1 MELRS
6 LLSYAL
12 DVMAQKV
19 LNMHSHLYGQ
29 FSNNIRSAVLIFG
42 TVLLASAELTAKPA
56 NVQDEISGLY
66 VVDCLLPGQLRKL
79 GRTTYMTARRPI
91 KTTAADCNIR
101 GGEYTA
107 YDRANYKTAL
117 KVWMP
122 AAEQGDP
129 EAQVNVGEIF
139 EKGLGGAP
147 NYEAAL
153 IWYTKAAEQGNKR
166 GQFNLGTMY
175 EQGLGIEK
183 NQVVAL
189 NWYRKA
195 WGLPEDSVMFQSVAN
210 EQQAELRK
218 QLEDELAE
226 KNGQLKLLETQIQ
239 NLEEKNK
246 GLKSTQALNTQ
257 QKSEL
262 ALLKGLVKGLRES
275 QKEAKTKLEGLV
287 LRTPVAVSQFE
298 APATVEVQTSGA
310 ADDIK
315 LDDLNFGKYYAL
327 IIGNEDYAMLND
339 LSTVRND
346 VKQLAD
352 ILDKQYGFE
361 VQLLLNGDR
370 LSVMKAVNALSEKL
384 EENDNLLI
392 YYAGHGNRISTG
404 EREAGYWLPVNANPP
419 PDDSSWVP
427 NEFVTNHLARLK
439 ARRVFV
445 ISDSCYAGLLSS
457 SPGYLFFAG
466 QQKSEKQTKEYI
478 KYKLPRRSRLLLTS
492 GGDRPV
498 IDNGDNGH
506 SVFATALLDKLKSN
520 NRILAAPE
528 LFQGIKSKV
537 TDEAGKYEFLQEPV
551 YKSIK
556 GAGHEIG
563 DFFFV
568 PKGV

>member
-1 MELRS
+1 MLIHSINWARYLVRVLAVCIGFI
-6 LLSYAL
+6 LLPST
-12 DVMAQKV
+12 K
-19 LNMHSHLYGQ
+19 
-29 FSNNIRSAVLIFG
+29 
-42 TVLLASAELTAKPA
+42 LLAKPA
-56 NVQDEISGLY
+56 SIQDEISGLY

-91 KTTAADCNIR
+91 KTSAADCNIR

-117 KVWMP
+117 KIWMP
-122 AAEQGDP
+122 TAQQGDAD
-129 EAQVNVGEIF
+129 AQVNVGEIF
-139 EKGLGGAP
+139 EKGLGGEP
-147 NYEAAL
+147 NYKAAL

-175 EQGLGIEK
+175 EQGLGVDK

-189 NWYRKA
+189 NWYRQA

-210 EQQAELRK
+210 EQQAALRK
-218 QLEDELAE
+218 ELQAELDE
-226 KNGQLKLLETQIQ
+226 KNAQLGLLESQISR
-239 NLEEKNK
+239 LEKKNK

-275 QKEAKTKLEGLV
+275 QKAAKTKLEGLV
-287 LRTPVAVSQFE
+287 LRTPVAVSQYGE
-298 APATVEVQTSGA
+298 APTLSLEKSGS

-315 LDDLNFGKYYAL
+315 LNDLNFGKYYAL
-327 IIGNEDYAMLND
+327 IIGNQDYAMLND

-346 VKQLAD
+346 VKQLAG
-352 ILDKQYGFE
+352 ILEKQYGFE
-361 VQLLLNGDR
+361 VQLLMNGDR
-370 LSVMKAVNALSEKL
+370 LSVMKAINALSEQL

-445 ISDSCYAGLLSS
+445 ISDSCYAGLLSN

-466 QQKSEKQTKEYI
+466 NKKTEKQTKEYI

-498 IDNGDNGH
+498 IDNGANGH
-506 SVFATALLDKLKSN
+506 SVFATALLDKLKDN
-520 NRILAAPE
+520 KRILAAPE
-528 LFQGIKSKV
+528 LFQSIKSKV
-537 TDEAGKYEFLQEPV
+537 VEEASRYEFLQEPV
-551 YKSIK
+551 YKTIK

-568 PKGV
+568 PQSGS

>member
-1 MELRS
+1 
-6 LLSYAL
+6 
-12 DVMAQKV
+12 
-19 LNMHSHLYGQ
+19 MHSHLIRLPLK
-29 FSNNIRSAVLIFG
+29 NLRSAALIFSAMLFSS
-42 TVLLASAELTAKPA
+42 TELAAKPA

-166 GQFNLGTMY
+166 GQFNLGTMF
-175 EQGLGIEK
+175 EQGLGVEK

-210 EQQAELRK
+210 EQQAALRK

-226 KNGQLKLLETQIQ
+226 KNAQLKLLETQIQ

-298 APATVEVQTSGA
+298 APTTVEMQTSGS

-327 IIGNEDYAMLND
+327 IIGNQDYAMLND

-346 VKQLAD
+346 VKELAD
-352 ILDKQYGFE
+352 LLDKQYGFE